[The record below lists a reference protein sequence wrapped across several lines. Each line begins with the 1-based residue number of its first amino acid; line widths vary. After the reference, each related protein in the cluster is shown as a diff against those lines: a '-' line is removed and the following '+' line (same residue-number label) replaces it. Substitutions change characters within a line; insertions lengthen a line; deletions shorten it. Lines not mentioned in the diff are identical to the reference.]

1 MSWSALD
8 WASKQVTGNPN
19 RKSVLITLA
28 NFADEENKCFP
39 SIKTIMKMQTFYL
52 YQVILQYH
60 LQK

>member
-39 SIKTIMKMQTFYL
+39 SIKTIMKITEL
-52 YQVILQYH
+52 SESTV
-60 LQK
+60 KRCNKD